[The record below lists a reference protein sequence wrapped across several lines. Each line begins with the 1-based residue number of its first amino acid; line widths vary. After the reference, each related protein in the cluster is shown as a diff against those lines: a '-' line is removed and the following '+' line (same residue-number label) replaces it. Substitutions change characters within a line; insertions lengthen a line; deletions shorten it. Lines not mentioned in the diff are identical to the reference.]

1 MGSKY
6 RTHRICHGFDVIFER
21 KGGLENE
28 SKNFGPNNWQNMQMT
43 FTEMGKTWQRSSL
56 VGKTKNHIFDI

>member
-1 MGSKY
+1 M
-6 RTHRICHGFDVIFER
+6 IFER